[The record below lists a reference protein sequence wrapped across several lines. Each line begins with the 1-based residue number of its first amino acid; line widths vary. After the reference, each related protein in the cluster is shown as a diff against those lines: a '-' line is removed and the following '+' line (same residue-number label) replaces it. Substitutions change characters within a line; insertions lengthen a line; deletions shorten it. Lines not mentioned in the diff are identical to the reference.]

1 MNNKYTSIEEIFERV
16 KREFGFDEL
25 YHDDLREWI
34 WDAIGVMGSPSLLE
48 DKISHIYVENF
59 RGELPIDVFSLA
71 NHTLR
76 DQETKTIMQMSQD
89 IFLSEDSEDGST
101 LSAQAAIERAV
112 VAAPA
117 NVDFP
122 EQTGYVSIILPD
134 TDEKTYKYTIK
145 GNYVFCNLKEAVL
158 ELNYTAFPMDERGFP
173 LIADDPKVIRSVV
186 WYIGER
192 MAYKLMIADKLSE
205 RKYEIIKQDYLFN
218 VASARSKSHTLTLPQ
233 MENFKNRVLSMN
245 KQTTAFYRGF
255 KH

>member
-25 YHDDLREWI
+25 YHDDLREWV
-34 WDAIGVMGSPSLLE
+34 WDAIGIMGSPTLLE
-48 DKISHIYVENF
+48 EKISHIHVENF

-71 NHTLR
+71 NHILR
-76 DQETKTIMQMSQD
+76 DAETKTIMQASQD
-89 IFLSEDSEDGST
+89 IFLSEDVEDQGEGRS
-101 LSAQAAIERAV
+101 SAQLAV
-112 VAAPA
+112 VAAPV

-122 EQTGYVSIILPD
+122 SQTGYVSIILPD
-134 TDEKTYKYTIK
+134 TDEKTYKYMIK
-145 GNYVFCNLKEAVL
+145 GNYIFCNLKEATL
-158 ELNYTAFPMDERGFP
+158 ELSYTAFPLDDRGFP
-173 LIADDPKVIRSVV
+173 LIVDDPKVIRSVV
-186 WYIGER
+186 WFIGER

-233 MENFKNRVLSMN
+233 MENFKERVLSMN
-245 KQTTAFYRGF
+245 KQTTGFYRSF